1 MSGYP
6 GQEGMRT
13 PLKVAR
19 GAGSSKTGVRHWW
32 VQRVTAIALVPLSIW
47 FLFVL
52 GAVLHATDYASVVA
66 TIGQP
71 ANALFLIFFSV
82 CIFWH
87 GALGLQVI
95 IEDYVHTRWLEVTL
109 QIALRFGACLG
120 VLACVMAV
128 LAVWLTGAAYY

>member
-6 GQEGMRT
+6 GQEGLRT

-19 GAGSSKTGVRHWW
+19 GLGSSRSGVHHWW
-32 VQRVTAIALVPLSIW
+32 VQRVTAVALVPLSIW

-52 GAVLHATDYASVVA
+52 GGMLHTANFAEVVA
-66 TIGQP
+66 IIAQP
-71 ANALFLIFFSV
+71 VHAIFLIVFTI
-82 CIFWH
+82 CMFWH

-109 QIALRFGACLG
+109 EIALRFGALLG
-120 VLACVMAV
+120 ALACVMAIV
-128 LAVWLTGAAYY
+128 ALWLNGTP

>member
-6 GQEGMRT
+6 GQEGLRT

-19 GAGSSKTGVRHWW
+19 GWGSSKTGVRHWW

-47 FLFVL
+47 FLFLL
-52 GAVLHATDYASVVA
+52 GGMLHAADYATVTA
-66 TIGQP
+66 MIAQP
-71 ANALFLIFFSV
+71 VHALFLIVFSV
-82 CIFWH
+82 CLFWH

-109 QIALRFGACLG
+109 QIALRFGALLG
-120 VLACVMAV
+120 ALACVMAV
-128 LAVWLTGAAYY
+128 AALWLTGAAYY

>member
-6 GQEGMRT
+6 GQEGLRT

-19 GAGSSKTGVRHWW
+19 GLGSSKTGVRHWW

-52 GAVLHATDYASVVA
+52 GGMLHAADYAAVMAMVA
-66 TIGQP
+66 QP
-71 ANALFLIFFSV
+71 VHALFLIVFSV
-82 CIFWH
+82 CLFWH

-95 IEDYVHTRWLEVTL
+95 IEDYVHGEFCKLVLLMLNTFFALLVAGFCL
-109 QIALRFGACLG
+109 FAILKIAFVG
-120 VLACVMAV
+120 
-128 LAVWLTGAAYY
+128 

>member
-1 MSGYP
+1 MSAYP

-19 GAGSSKTGVRHWW
+19 GNGASGTGMHHWW
-32 VQRVTAIALVPLSIW
+32 LQRVTAVALIPLSIW
-47 FLFVL
+47 FLFVV
-52 GAVLHATDYASVVA
+52 GGVLHAGHPAVLASIA
-66 TIGQP
+66 QP
-71 ANALFLIFFSV
+71 VHAIFLIVLAV
-82 CIFWH
+82 CTFWH

-109 QIALRFGACLG
+109 QVALRFGAVLA

-128 LAVWLTGAAYY
+128 LSVWLTGAAFH

>member
-6 GQEGMRT
+6 GQEGLRT

-19 GAGSSKTGVRHWW
+19 GLGSSKTGVRHWW

-52 GAVLHATDYASVVA
+52 GGMLHAADYAAVMAMVA
-66 TIGQP
+66 QP
-71 ANALFLIFFSV
+71 VHALCLIVFSV
-82 CIFWH
+82 CLFWH

-109 QIALRFGACLG
+109 QIALRFGALLG

-128 LAVWLTGAAYY
+128 IALWLTGAAYY